1 MTGAA
6 AARPP
11 PPLSI
16 QEDIVI
22 VLHRLTHPDDPFH
35 LNPDAI
41 HMIEAH
47 PDTVIV
53 LSSGSKLVVLETPE
67 EVAQRKR
74 EWHASILRLA
84 AGTAPVV
91 ALPAR

>member
-1 MTGAA
+1 MAGKA
-6 AARPP
+6 AARRFPH
-11 PPLSI
+11 

-22 VLHRLTHPDDPFH
+22 VLHRLTHPDEHFH

-47 PDTVIV
+47 PDTVVV
-53 LSSGSKLVVLETPE
+53 LSNGAKLAVLETPE
-67 EVAQRKR
+67 EVAARMR
-74 EWHASILRLA
+74 EWHASILQLA
-84 AGTAPVV
+84 GGLAPVM